1 MKANEFVKKFG
12 WEEAAEIVC
21 GVPEKFRF
29 KCLSNVCW
37 DNNTYKY
44 SDRFKPR
51 LSLVNMD
58 DLKRLVE
65 SHELV
70 QDLYGIERAKQ
81 YADSKYTAP
90 EISVAIKQ
98 AITDVES
105 CQ

>member
-12 WEEAAEIVC
+12 LEAAKQKIDFLENRSFNKS
-21 GVPEKFRF
+21 ESKRAM
-29 KCLSNVCW
+29 LN
-37 DNNTYKY
+37 
-44 SDRFKPR
+44 
-51 LSLVNMD
+51 

-70 QDLYGIERAKQ
+70 QDLYGIERARQ

-98 AITDVES
+98 AINLVES

>member
-12 WEEAAEIVC
+12 WEEAEEIV
-21 GVPEKFRF
+21 GGLPEKFKF
-29 KCLSNVCW
+29 KPLVSVCW

-51 LSLVNMD
+51 SS
-58 DLKRLVE
+58 LKRLVE

-70 QDLYGIERAKQ
+70 EELGGLYEAKNYVPDGYKSERL
-81 YADSKYTAP
+81 
-90 EISVAIKQ
+90 KQ
-98 AITDVES
+98 AIADVES